1 MLESGSG
8 WDEPDSPVSSHPE
21 NYFSQIESKFKLDET
36 RLFEETFPIL
46 KLLLDTF
53 AFRPDLVEE
62 EDKLPN
68 SPGLIMHY
76 FASFNYIKYSEH
88 LNSSTRELTA

>member
-21 NYFSQIESKFKLDET
+21 NCFSQIESKFKLDET
-36 RLFEETFPIL
+36 RLFEETFPIV

-53 AFRPDLVEE
+53 AFRPDLLEE

-88 LNSSTRELTA
+88 LNS